1 MGNVATEA
9 KDAAKSK
16 AVSHETM
23 LFKAEAEAAAAI
35 NAAKEARAALEKA
48 RPDVTCECAF
58 GDAGVKLGGPR
69 VAKLNPMRWSG
80 GIPLM
85 VAIQQLQ
92 EVQQQIEVATRA
104 IIVRVPPGVK
114 GKQMRFGS
122 CAEAVLHLDGFCT
135 ARTRACEV
143 CDAANAAKMAAEA
156 RVGDAEAAVAESE
169 KELDA
174 AVLTLSEAAESAARA
189 EEGLE
194 RAKTHAAQAQKGLQE
209 FYDPFDR

>member
-1 MGNVATEA
+1 MG
-9 KDAAKSK
+9 
-16 AVSHETM
+16 
-23 LFKAEAEAAAAI
+23 
-35 NAAKEARAALEKA
+35 KEARAALEKA
-48 RPDVTCECAF
+48 RPDVTCEWAF
-58 GDAGVKLGGPR
+58 GDAGVKLGGFR
-69 VAKLNPMRWSG
+69 FAKLNPMRWSG

-92 EVQQQIEVATRA
+92 EVQQQIEVATRT

-114 GKQMRFGS
+114 GKEIRFGS
-122 CAEAVLHLDGFCT
+122 CAEAVLHLD

-143 CDAANAAKMAAEA
+143 CDAANAAQMAAEA

-189 EEGLE
+189 EEGME